1 MAKNIIALIFPEY
14 DDKDNLLTS
23 KEWEVANLPN
33 DSVLKDWIK
42 SLYSF
47 VDFYKYEGCEF
58 IYDSK
63 NADACIF
70 IAKVLDDCYPKLE
83 SFFRRVLYRIENWR
97 TNRVSSEDEEYRVFE
112 SHIKDEMRTEIAAR
126 EVACPDSK
134 YILAVHILDFKKKTW
149 TLNRGENNTKVVAYP
164 MLIPDVYE
172 WIAENRI
179 PSRVYHWNEKHGE
192 NGVGAHKSNKGDQV
206 SVLLCSREHAQELM
220 HKAIA
225 NPTFD
230 VLYCFDPQHKKYM
243 EYKQDTVLT
252 DKENNIVERG
262 YHSFHINDESRI
274 PKEVKDRM
282 NLLSNNSVSEL

>member
-14 DDKDNLLTS
+14 ADTGNFPTS
-23 KEWEVANLPN
+23 KEWEVENLPE
-33 DSVLKDWIK
+33 DSVLKKWLKKI
-42 SLYSF
+42 SSF
-47 VDFYKYEGCEF
+47 IAFYKDEGCDF

-70 IAKVLDDCYPKLE
+70 IAKVLDDCYPSME
-83 SFFRRVLYRIENWR
+83 SMFRRALYGMENWR
-97 TNRVSSEDEEYRVFE
+97 TNRVSSVDDEYMIYK
-112 SHIKDEMRTEIAAR
+112 STIKDEMRTEIAAR
-126 EVACPDSK
+126 EVSCPDSK
-134 YILAVHILDFKKKTW
+134 YVIAVHIPDYKYKKW
-149 TLNRGENNTKVVAYP
+149 VLNKEENYVEVTAYP
-164 MLIPDVYE
+164 MLIPDIFC
-172 WIAENRI
+172 WLADNRI
-179 PSRVYHWNEKHGE
+179 PPRVYNWNEKHGE
-192 NGVGAHKSNKGDQV
+192 NGVGAHKLNKGDQV

-252 DKENNIVERG
+252 DKENNIVARG